1 MINELQLIKPLL
13 RFDNYIRYKEYI
25 DLQFVKDSS
34 VELFYV
40 YSVLME
46 MHDAYGKDLTL
57 DDLTAY
63 FSAKYPDA
71 KTGTYEAIFAQ
82 LRESTLSEEI
92 ASDTIS
98 LLVKRKTLIKLS
110 EAAFA
115 ASQGRKISD
124 EDPLQMVVRLA
135 SELTGPAQ
143 ASSDEQVFVSSDL
156 EELLDATSR
165 TNGLR
170 WRLDCL
176 NKGLGSLRKGDFGFI
191 FARPETGKTTF
202 LASECSNFLSQ
213 TDRPIVWFNNEE
225 VGAKVMVRIYQ
236 AYFGVNLTT
245 LMGNSAMYKRRFQE
259 EVGNRMLMVDNPT
272 TDRREVERI
281 LHKVQPALIIYDQ
294 IDKIKGFA
302 ADRDDLVYGAIYQWA
317 RELAKTYAPSM
328 GVCQADGSAEGQKWL
343 SMANVA
349 NAKTSKQ
356 AEADWI
362 LGLGKTNDQST
373 EGIRYLH
380 LSKNKLP
387 GDADSIAELRH
398 GRFETLI
405 RPDIARYQD
414 IIRYD

>member
-34 VELFYV
+34 LELFYV

-57 DDLTAY
+57 DDLTTY

-71 KTGTYEAIFAQ
+71 KTGTYETIFAQ
-82 LRESTLSEEI
+82 LRESTLCEEI

-124 EDPLQMVVRLA
+124 EDPLQMVVRL
-135 SELTGPAQ
+135 SGELGGSTET
-143 ASSDEQVFVSSDL
+143 SRDEQVFVSSDL

-202 LASECSNFLSQ
+202 LASECSNFLCQS
-213 TDRPIVWFNNEE
+213 DRPIVWFNNEE

-245 LMGNSAMYKRRFQE
+245 LMGNSAAYKRRFQE

-281 LHKVQPALIIYDQ
+281 LQKVQPALIIYDQ

-317 RELAKTYAPSM
+317 RELAKCFAPSI

-387 GDADSIAELRH
+387 GDSDSIAELRH

-405 RPDIARYQD
+405 RPELARYQD